1 MFRGVDPQGLTSLAN
16 ALEAEV
22 DNVRQQ
28 TRITL
33 NLLNRNSRETEAAR
47 IASAV
52 GSIENWGLDT
62 GITLR
67 WRANAIRAG
76 QTRDPSVFDLSRTR
90 FAGEAVFTIADVAE
104 ADRRWAADT
113 QASRHRIDEVVAAI
127 SKWLSQSWSDWDV
140 TNNDLHNIFSTLEPL
155 SAAELDQVLRQLSPA
170 QLERWITEMSNGING
185 FSRGEKRQ
193 VFAMLAATTSG
204 ESLGRVH
211 DAIVNGATSEE
222 VTDLGMAIRHHA
234 PDQTIVDFVH
244 YAIDQDLAGNRYSA
258 VAPALGAGG
267 VKDRT
272 AIETMTRGIMASEAA
287 IDLFVVDSLVTAH
300 IEDTGKSCVE
310 IDPWNSL
317 VDAIG
322 GGTDSEL
329 IADVFVSIA
338 RSAVRSEER
347 LGHLLQ
353 SRHGI
358 SAPLSKPLQ
367 SAAES
372 LLEDATRL
380 MATDANGVVA
390 QLATRLD
397 PDGSLTTDFLHQLV
411 AQDQIDQLGTLI
423 RQLRGGEDVDI
434 EAFSDIGAHP
444 DYPYP
449 HAQNLGF
456 FAASLR
462 RALERY
468 ADDAR
473 SDVDAIALGAQAIGS
488 VVALFYSASLKSLQA
503 AAGLIGWGAENLG
516 PGRAAAAANND
527 IDSQLARVVEAIETS
542 LQPQRSGDI
551 SPPTLGDAMWAWDDR
566 YGLVL
571 GQ

>member
-1 MFRGVDPQGLTSLAN
+1 MFRGINPQGLDGLAN
-16 ALEAEV
+16 TV
-22 DNVRQQ
+22 DTHTYSVRHL
-28 TRITL
+28 TRATL
-33 NLLNRNSRETEAAR
+33 GLLSRNGRDTDAAA
-47 IASAV
+47 IGSAV
-52 GSIENWGLDT
+52 SRIENWNLDT
-62 GITLR
+62 SATLR
-67 WRANAIRAG
+67 WRAETIRSGQGAG
-76 QTRDPSVFDLSRTR
+76 PDILAVARAR
-90 FAGEAVFTIADVAE
+90 FAAEAVFSIDNVDEAYREWVA
-104 ADRRWAADT
+104 ATR
-113 QASRHRIDEVVAAI
+113 ASRQRVNQSVADI
-127 SKWLSQSWSDWDV
+127 SDWLRQSWNDWDV
-140 TNNDLHNIFSTLEPL
+140 SNGDLHNIRSTLETL
-155 SAAELDQVLRQLSPA
+155 SAHELDRVLATLSPA

-185 FSRGEKRQ
+185 FSRDERRQ
-193 VFAMLAATTSG
+193 VFAMLTATTSG

-211 DAIVNGATSEE
+211 DAIVSRATSEE

-234 PDQTIVDFVH
+234 PDQTVVDFVR
-244 YAIDQDLAGNRYSA
+244 YAIDQDLARNRYSA
-258 VAPALGAGG
+258 VAPALAAGG

-272 AIETMTRGIMASEAA
+272 AIETMMRGIIASDAA
-287 IDLFVVDSLVTAH
+287 IVLFVVDSLVTAH
-300 IEDTGKSCVE
+300 IEDTGTSCVE

-322 GGTDSEL
+322 RGTDSEL

-338 RSAVRSEER
+338 GSAVRSEER
-347 LGHLLQ
+347 LGQLLQ
-353 SRHGI
+353 SRYGI
-358 SAPLSKPLQ
+358 SAPLPKPLQ
-367 SAAES
+367 SAAEN

-397 PDGSLTTDFLHQLV
+397 PDGSLITDFLHQLV
-411 AQDQIDQLGTLI
+411 AQDQVDQLGTLI

-434 EAFSDIGAHP
+434 EAFSDIGVHP

-462 RALERY
+462 SALERY
-468 ADDAR
+468 ADDAKR
-473 SDVDAIALGAQAIGS
+473 DVDAIALGAQAIGS

-503 AAGLIGWGAENLG
+503 AAGVIGWGAENLG
-516 PGRAAAAANND
+516 PGRAAAATNND

-566 YGLVL
+566 YDLVL